1 MNEKTIGKVLKE
13 WLDSG
18 KIKREELFITTK
30 LPPPANIPDYVEP
43 TLRKSLEDLQ
53 LDYVDLYLV
62 HVPFGVLLENGDFKR
77 NENGEIV
84 IEPTTDHL
92 AVWKV
97 GLLLNFNK
105 SIKKLVVNLNNF
117 FFRKWKKFKNW
128 VWLKLLVYQI
138 SMRNKLNVFW
148 IIVK

>member
-1 MNEKTIGKVLKE
+1 MAINLALEAGYRHIDTAPVYMNEKTIGKVLKE

-18 KIKREELFITTK
+18 RIKREELFITTK
-30 LPPPANIPDYVEP
+30 LPPPANIADYVEP

-77 NENGEIV
+77 DENGEVV

-97 GLLLNFNK
+97 GLTTNSTKKNFIFK
-105 SIKKLVVNLNNF
+105 SILPFYLENGTYTRIGF
-117 FFRKWKKFKNW
+117 G
-128 VWLKLLVYQI
+128 
-138 SMRNKLNVFW
+138 
-148 IIVK
+148 